1 MKHKLTLFPI
11 LVLLATCGG
20 SQPASP
26 HGYKVA
32 VNQNLTAEE
41 TKSLDTG
48 ANQIKVGTDVITYT
62 SMVTSAQVESKNG
75 MLQHY
80 RMTFDTGNIPLCSDD
95 PNWDKPMTE
104 YKPRGEDGNPDC
116 LSTASLSALLSET
129 TFTHRAITEM
139 MSHGRNA
146 VEFNNR
152 AGLTYKA
159 TFMMASGRS
168 TTFDVATGEVLKTT
182 ESRAEANK
190 G

>member
-11 LVLLATCGG
+11 LAMLATCGG
-20 SQPASP
+20 SQPALP
-26 HGYKVA
+26 QGNKVS
-32 VNQNLTAEE
+32 VHQNLTAEE

-48 ANQIKVGTDVITYT
+48 VNQIKVGPDLITYT
-62 SMVTSAQVESKNG
+62 KIVTSEPVESKNG

-80 RMTFDTGNIPLCSDD
+80 RMTFDTGNVPLCSDD

-116 LSTASLSALLSET
+116 LSLALLGALLSEK
-129 TFTHRAITEM
+129 TFTHYPLTET

-146 VEFNNR
+146 VEFNNL
-152 AGLTYKA
+152 AGLNFEA

-168 TTFDVATGEVLKTT
+168 TTFDVSTGEVIRTT
-182 ESRAEANK
+182 ESRAEAK
-190 G
+190 